1 MAIFFSY
8 LDFFFFLKK
17 TGFELELSEEGLS
30 LFSRVIASLLL
41 SCYFPSLSGSC
52 QSSDLFPHWGSYYHF
67 SDINPSC
74 ITELT

>member
-8 LDFFFFLKK
+8 LDFFKKKK
-17 TGFELELSEEGLS
+17 TGFELELSEEGRS